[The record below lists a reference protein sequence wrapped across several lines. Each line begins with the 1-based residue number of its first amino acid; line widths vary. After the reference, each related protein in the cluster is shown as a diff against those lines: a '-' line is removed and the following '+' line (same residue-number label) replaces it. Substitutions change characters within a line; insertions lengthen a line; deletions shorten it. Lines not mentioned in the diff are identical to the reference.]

1 MNRCI
6 LLRRRILALRAH
18 VINARTAKHTDLQ
31 MFTCAHVHMQVE
43 KSQREPDA
51 EERSRHAEWIQTRSA
66 KILELWRSVLQ
77 DVFPTLKPK

>member
-1 MNRCI
+1 
-6 LLRRRILALRAH
+6 
-18 VINARTAKHTDLQ
+18 
-31 MFTCAHVHMQVE
+31 MFTCANVHMQVE

-51 EERSRHAEWIQTRSA
+51 EEKSRHAEWIQTRSA